1 MKKKTPSKLR
11 LNRDTLLLL
20 DPKTASL
27 AVGGVITSCTY
38 PCECP
43 TGCTEDQPCIATGVE
58 A

>member
-1 MKKKTPSKLR
+1 MRKKVPSKLR
-11 LNRDTLLLL
+11 LSRDTLLLL
-20 DPKTASL
+20 DPKSVSL

-43 TGCTEDQPCIATGVE
+43 TGCTDDQPCLGTAAE